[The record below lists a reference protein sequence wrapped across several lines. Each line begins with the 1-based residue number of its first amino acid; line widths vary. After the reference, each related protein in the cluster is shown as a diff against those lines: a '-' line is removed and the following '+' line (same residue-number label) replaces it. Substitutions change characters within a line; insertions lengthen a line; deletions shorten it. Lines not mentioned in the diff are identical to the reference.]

1 MMNINSL
8 PDNTNNINIKLFLL
22 DPLTVIIKLAILGN
36 KPIGTKLLI
45 SNNVIFFHEPTIFQ
59 FIMRSYY
66 KSNKTDLQYLYNPI
80 HIACQYFLSPKNVL
94 KNSRIKTLFTCAQDG
109 LCKLIET
116 YKNNA
121 IIVICLNYYNT
132 IIKNYLDEIYNE
144 SVFQRDGMTSLY
156 TNEIIET
163 LNEQWTDDKVK
174 IILDLIGFLYNNPS
188 AIENVKSLESIIEN
202 IDKQIQPIISKC

>member
-1 MMNINSL
+1 MNINSL

-45 SNNVIFFHEPTIFQ
+45 SNNVVFFQEPNVFQ
-59 FIMRSYY
+59 FIMRYYY

-80 HIACQYFLSPKNVL
+80 HIACQYFLSPNNIL
-94 KNSRIKTLFTCAQDG
+94 RNSRIKTLFACAQDG
-109 LCKLIET
+109 ICKLIET
-116 YKNNA
+116 YKHNA

-132 IIKNYLDEIYNE
+132 IIKNYIDGIYNE
-144 SVFQRDGMTSLY
+144 SIFQRDGMTSLY
-156 TNEIIET
+156 TNELIET
-163 LNEQWTDDKVK
+163 LNEQWTDEKVK

-188 AIENVKSLESIIEN
+188 ATENVKSLENIVEH

>member
-1 MMNINSL
+1 MC
-8 PDNTNNINIKLFLL
+8 KG
-22 DPLTVIIKLAILGN
+22 V
-36 KPIGTKLLI
+36 
-45 SNNVIFFHEPTIFQ
+45 
-59 FIMRSYY
+59 
-66 KSNKTDLQYLYNPI
+66 
-80 HIACQYFLSPKNVL
+80 